1 MREAVIVISDLY
13 LKPGELAAEP
23 AQPLPA
29 LAFSGRFG
37 ARERLASGWREWLSG
52 WLGHPELARAPVAQ
66 VAAAALREPCAGAT
80 RWIATPVELLAGLTR
95 VHFERHGLVQLSEP
109 ELTQLTASFARTFG
123 DSGLALAP
131 LGDGQLLLAT
141 PGIAPVA
148 ASEPA
153 RSAGAVLEVPQGPAA
168 AALLR
173 LRAEIEMWLHAEP
186 FNAARRARGAR
197 TVSALWLW
205 GATGDVTAVDVRNR
219 QSGVNG
225 GARPATAA
233 FGADAFLAGLCRLTG
248 TPLAPLPADAG
259 AVFASAAAERLALVV
274 AMAGQ
279 LAPEES
285 WSLPA
290 AAAALERRLIEPA
303 LAALRQGAL
312 ARLTLIASDTRV
324 TLTRYS
330 GLKRWRRARAGLAAF
345 AMKGSG
351 P

>member
-1 MREAVIVISDLY
+1 MREAVIVICDLY
-13 LKPGELAAEP
+13 LQPGELTAEA

-29 LAFSGRFG
+29 FAFSGRFG
-37 ARERLASGWREWLSG
+37 ARERLSRGWREWLSG

-66 VAAAALREPCAGAT
+66 VAAAALRDRYDGAT
-80 RWIATPVELLAGLTR
+80 RWIATPVELIAGLTR
-95 VHFERHGLVQLSEP
+95 VHLERPGLVQLSDP
-109 ELTQLTASFARTFG
+109 ELAQLTASFERTFG
-123 DSGLALAP
+123 GSGLALAP

-153 RSAGAVLEVPQGPAA
+153 RSAGAILEVPQGPAA

-186 FNAARRARGAR
+186 LNAARRARGAR

-205 GATGDVTAVDVRNR
+205 GATGDVTAVDARNS
-219 QSGVNG
+219 QSGVEG

-233 FGADAFLAGLCRLTG
+233 FGSDAFLAGLCRLSG
-248 TPLAPLPADAG
+248 TPLAPLPADPG
-259 AVFASAAAERLALVV
+259 AVFASAAAQRLALVV
-274 AMAGQ
+274 AVAGQ
-279 LAPEES
+279 LPAEES

-290 AAAALERRLIEPA
+290 AAAALERRLIAPA

-312 ARLTLIASDTRV
+312 ARLTLVAGDTRL

-330 GLKRWRRARAGLAAF
+330 GLKRWRRTRAGLAAF
-345 AMKGSG
+345 A
-351 P
+351 

>member
-1 MREAVIVISDLY
+1 MHEAVIVISDLY
-13 LKPGELAAEP
+13 LKPGELALDA

-29 LAFSGRFG
+29 LGFVGRFG
-37 ARERLASGWREWLSG
+37 ERERLLRGWRAWLAG
-52 WLGHPELARAPVAQ
+52 WLGHPQLADAPVAE
-66 VAAAALREPCAGAT
+66 VAAAGLRDRYAGAT
-80 RWIATPVELLAGLTR
+80 RWLATPVELIAGLTR
-95 VHFERHGLVQLSEP
+95 VHLERRGLVQLSEP
-109 ELTQLTASFARTFG
+109 ELAQLTASFARTFG
-123 DSGLALAP
+123 GAGLALAP

-141 PGIAPVA
+141 PGIAPLA
-148 ASEPA
+148 AGEPA
-153 RSAGAVLEVPQGPAA
+153 RSAGGVLEVPQGPAA
-168 AALLR
+168 ATLLR

-186 FNAARRARGAR
+186 FNAARRARGAPP
-197 TVSALWLW
+197 VSALWLW
-205 GATGDVTAVDVRNR
+205 GATGDVTAVDVHNSH
-219 QSGVNG
+219 SGVNG

-233 FGADAFLAGLCRLTG
+233 FGSDAFLAGLCRLTG
-248 TPLAPLPADAG
+248 TPLAPLPADPA

-290 AAAALERRLIEPA
+290 AAAALERGLIAPA

-345 AMKGSG
+345 A
-351 P
+351 

>member
-1 MREAVIVISDLY
+1 MREAVIVICDLY

-23 AQPLPA
+23 AQPLAA

-37 ARERLASGWREWLSG
+37 ARERLPSGWREWLSG

-66 VAAAALREPCAGAT
+66 VAAAALRDPYAGAT

-95 VHFERHGLVQLSEP
+95 VHLERRGLVQLSEP

-123 DSGLALAP
+123 GSGLALAP

-153 RSAGAVLEVPQGPAA
+153 RSAGGVLEVPQGPAA
-168 AALLR
+168 ATLLR

-186 FNAARRARGAR
+186 LNDARRARGAPP
-197 TVSALWLW
+197 VSALWLW
-205 GATGDVTAVDVRNR
+205 GATGDVTAVDERNS

-225 GARPATAA
+225 GARPATVTVA
-233 FGADAFLAGLCRLTG
+233 FGSDAFLAGLCCLTG
-248 TPLAPLPADAG
+248 TPLAPLPADPG

-290 AAAALERRLIEPA
+290 AAAALERRLIAPA

-345 AMKGSG
+345 A
-351 P
+351 